1 MTIGFWI
8 AAALLMLTAIVM
20 VMWPFLRG
28 RTGPGVEA
36 RGLNLTI
43 YRQRM
48 AELDQELASGLMNRE
63 QYEAARLELEDNLIT
78 DVEDDSETSS
88 PPIAA
93 SPHRQGGL
101 VLLAT
106 AILVPILALL
116 IHFQLDHGGPDP
128 RQTIAMGQAPSAGGG
143 SEQGASQHDLEEVER
158 MIGQLRARLEQEPDD
173 AEGWVV
179 LARTYRFLERFGDAA
194 QAYERA
200 HDLIGDDPILNVD
213 YAETLVVAQDGRV
226 STRAAGLLDTALEQQ
241 PDNQNALWLAA
252 IGAFQAGDLS
262 RSQEHLQHLE
272 TLVDPDTGSA
282 RAVED
287 ALREVNA
294 AMQQEQ
300 ADSARTP
307 TAPQGD
313 AKVLEVTIELDDA
326 LAERLSGDEHVMV
339 FARPVDGPRMPLA
352 VVRTEARFPL
362 QVTLEDGGGMG
373 MAAQNAMSEY
383 QWIEVVARVSEGG
396 MAEARSGDLEG
407 ISDPVDPSDPEGRVN
422 LRIDR
427 VLP

>member
-1 MTIGFWI
+1 MGFWI
-8 AAALLMLTAIVM
+8 AAGLLMLTAMMLVI
-20 VMWPFLRG
+20 WPFLR
-28 RTGPGVEA
+28 RRPGPQVEA

-78 DVEDDSETSS
+78 DEEDAPQAPVVPST
-88 PPIAA
+88 A
-93 SPHRQGGL
+93 SGQRQGGM
-101 VLLAT
+101 VLLVS
-106 AILVPILALL
+106 AILIPILALL
-116 IHFQLDHGGPDP
+116 IHFQLAPGGPDP
-128 RQTIAMGQAPSAGGG
+128 RQTIAMGQAPSNNPEMGQDA
-143 SEQGASQHDLEEVER
+143 AQHDPEEVER
-158 MIGQLRARLEQEPDD
+158 MIDQLKARLEQEPDD

-179 LARTYRFLERFGDAA
+179 LARTYRFLERFDDAA

-200 HDLIGDDPILNVD
+200 HGIIGDDPMLNVD

-226 STRAAGLLDTALEQQ
+226 SEQAARLLNTALEQR

-252 IGAFQAGDLS
+252 IGAFQAGELTRS
-262 RSQEHLQHLE
+262 REHLEHLQTLLE
-272 TLVDPDTGSA
+272 PDTGSA
-282 RAVED
+282 RAVAD

-294 AMQQEQ
+294 AMQQRQ
-300 ADSARTP
+300 ANNAPAPVDE
-307 TAPQGD
+307 PQGD
-313 AKVLEVTIELDDA
+313 AKALEVSIELDDA
-326 LAERLSGDEHVMV
+326 LAERLSGEERVMV

-373 MAAQNAMSEY
+373 MAAENSMTQY
-383 QWIEVVARVSEGG
+383 QWIEVVARVSRSG

>member
-1 MTIGFWI
+1 MTMGFWI
-8 AAALLMLTAIVM
+8 AAALLMLTAMMLVI
-20 VMWPFLRG
+20 WPFLR
-28 RTGPGVEA
+28 RRPGPQVEA

-78 DVEDDSETSS
+78 DEEDAPQAPVVPSTGSGQ
-88 PPIAA
+88 
-93 SPHRQGGL
+93 RQGGM
-101 VLLAT
+101 VLLVS
-106 AILVPILALL
+106 AILIPILALL
-116 IHFQLDHGGPDP
+116 IHFQLAPAGPDP
-128 RQTIAMGQAPSAGGG
+128 RQTIAMGQAPSNNPEMGQDA
-143 SEQGASQHDLEEVER
+143 AQHDPEEVER
-158 MIGQLRARLEQEPDD
+158 MIDQLKARLEQEPDD

-179 LARTYRFLERFGDAA
+179 LARTYRFLERFDDAA

-200 HDLIGDDPILNVD
+200 HGIIGDDPMLNVD

-226 STRAAGLLDTALEQQ
+226 SSQAARLLNTALEQQ

-252 IGAFQAGDLS
+252 IGAFQAGELTRS
-262 RSQEHLQHLE
+262 REHLEHLQ
-272 TLVDPDTGSA
+272 TLLDPDTGSA
-282 RAVED
+282 RAVQD
-287 ALREVNA
+287 ALREVGA

-300 ADSARTP
+300 TDSAPAGTD
-307 TAPQGD
+307 PQGD
-313 AKVLEVTIELDDA
+313 ATVLEVNIELDNA
-326 LAERLSGDEHVMV
+326 LAERLTGDEQVMV

-352 VVRTEARFPL
+352 VVRTDARFPL
-362 QVTLEDGGGMG
+362 QVSLEDGSGMG
-373 MAAQNAMSEY
+373 MATQTSMTQY
-383 QWIEVVARVSEGG
+383 QWIEVVARVSRSG